1 MSWPGIRNS
10 FFLTGIKF
18 LLFLLEL
25 LFLLLP
31 FHINQTRTAR
41 SPLRPPSSSTF
52 FFFFFHILLLL
63 LLPLLPH
70 SFLLAKQFYS
80 VVCDPLQRLTFPP
93 PSSKA
98 PAQLLSSLL
107 SLASPDQP
115 VLSFLSPPS
124 HSISAQNNPATISQR
139 ALLPTCLPTCTSI
152 LFFKHASILL
162 QTRFK
167 HASIPLQSASICFNL
182 LQHAPRRKPISAFPP
197 ARLCPSAL
205 PPLSRIRT
213 PQVLA
218 VMTSFHSSYMGTA
231 SEKRAIFFFTGK

>member
-1 MSWPGIRNS
+1 MSCPGIRNS

-31 FHINQTRTAR
+31 FHINQTRIAR

-80 VVCDPLQRLTFPP
+80 VVCDPLQPLTFP
-93 PSSKA
+93 
-98 PAQLLSSLL
+98 SSLQQSTSPT
-107 SLASPDQP
+107 SLFSPLTRITRP
-115 VLSFLSPPS
+115 ARAIFPLPPS
-124 HSISAQNNPATISQR
+124 HSISAQNNPATISQS

-152 LFFKHASILL
+152 MFFKHASILL
-162 QTRFK
+162 QTRFNS
-167 HASIPLQSASICFNL
+167 ASILLQSASTC
-182 LQHAPRRKPISAFPP
+182 
-197 ARLCPSAL
+197 
-205 PPLSRIRT
+205 
-213 PQVLA
+213 
-218 VMTSFHSSYMGTA
+218 SS
-231 SEKRAIFFFTGK
+231 S

>member
-1 MSWPGIRNS
+1 MSCPGIRNS

-31 FHINQTRTAR
+31 FHINQTRTAS

-63 LLPLLPH
+63 LLLPLLPH
-70 SFLLAKQFYS
+70 SFLLAKQFYFVVCDLFPLLSSFYS
-80 VVCDPLQRLTFPP
+80 VVCDPLQRLTSPP
-93 PSSKA
+93 PPNKA

-124 HSISAQNNPATISQR
+124 HSISAQNNPATISNVLSFQHTSQR
-139 ALLPTCLPTCTSI
+139 ALPSCSSNTLQFCFNS
-152 LFFKHASILL
+152 ASN
-162 QTRFK
+162 T
-167 HASIPLQSASICFNL
+167 LQSASTC
-182 LQHAPRRKPISAFPP
+182 
-197 ARLCPSAL
+197 
-205 PPLSRIRT
+205 
-213 PQVLA
+213 
-218 VMTSFHSSYMGTA
+218 SS
-231 SEKRAIFFFTGK
+231 S